1 MNNERM
7 AARWGPIS
15 LLQGDLLL
23 LAQRALDETGEADSL
38 VLGATL
44 DPVTPEMVLGGVSP
58 QGLEAWHLLRA
69 TYVMTDRATV
79 RSAAFLVSNAVGV
92 VGENHGFGLVEHT
105 IVPCRFYSF
114 DAQFQAAIAGPP
126 EHADVAALR
135 AQINLLTQQ
144 RDEARR
150 LARALKNGDASPE
163 EVQAEAAWLY
173 EGDEDENA
181 DDFDSEQ
188 DVDGE
193 PDGVPS
199 ADVVRARLADQIDAS
214 TSQATATSGPTP
226 EGFIFT
232 ADPQAT
238 FSVSVVGL
246 DGREMRPPAPT
257 SPPCGCTAGARD
269 AWSCDN
275 GNIPGVCTR
284 RGPCGCA
291 CHVAKAGPA

>member
-23 LAQRALDETGEADSL
+23 LAQRALDEKGEADPL

-58 QGLEAWHLLRA
+58 QGFEAWHLLRA

-92 VGENHGFGLVEHT
+92 VGENYGFGLVEHT

-144 RDEARR
+144 RDEARD
-150 LARALKNGDASPE
+150 LARALKNGDASPD
-163 EVQAEAAWLY
+163 EVQAAAAWLY

-181 DDFDSEQ
+181 DDFDSEL

-193 PDGVPS
+193 PDGV
-199 ADVVRARLADQIDAS
+199 LTI
-214 TSQATATSGPTP
+214 QATATCGPLP
-226 EGFIFT
+226 EGVIFT

-257 SPPCGCTAGARD
+257 SPPCGCTSGARD
-269 AWSCDN
+269 AWSCGN

-291 CHVAKAGPA
+291 CHTAKAGSL

>member
-114 DAQFQAAIAGPP
+114 DAQFQGCVK
-126 EHADVAALR
+126 DLR
-135 AQINLLTQQ
+135 DWGGQQQ
-144 RDEARR
+144 RLRIQRFSSQCLYMFFLLQLLRVLFLLR
-150 LARALKNGDASPE
+150 LLVFYIG
-163 EVQAEAAWLY
+163 
-173 EGDEDENA
+173 
-181 DDFDSEQ
+181 
-188 DVDGE
+188 
-193 PDGVPS
+193 
-199 ADVVRARLADQIDAS
+199 
-214 TSQATATSGPTP
+214 
-226 EGFIFT
+226 
-232 ADPQAT
+232 
-238 FSVSVVGL
+238 
-246 DGREMRPPAPT
+246 
-257 SPPCGCTAGARD
+257 
-269 AWSCDN
+269 
-275 GNIPGVCTR
+275 
-284 RGPCGCA
+284 
-291 CHVAKAGPA
+291 